1 MDIFEKIGKKFGLIE
16 EKSKTEQIKEDR
28 ENIKLNLAVKLF
40 QAGFSD
46 DEIEAVLAII
56 QNAEND
62 IQKIKD
68 SLIGTNI
75 NPKGDPMA
83 PLSDGVSK
91 IRARQLEMQKEINE
105 AIAKFAK
112 NHNKNN

>member
-1 MDIFEKIGKKFGLIE
+1 MNIFEKVAKKFGLVE

-28 ENIKLNLAVKLF
+28 ENIKLNLAVKMYE
-40 QAGFSD
+40 AGFFD
-46 DEIEAVLAII
+46 EEIEAVLAII

-83 PLSDGVSK
+83 PLAGGVQE
-91 IRARQLEMQKEINE
+91 IRARQLQMQKEINE
-105 AIAKFAK
+105 ALAEFSK
-112 NHNKNN
+112 NHQK